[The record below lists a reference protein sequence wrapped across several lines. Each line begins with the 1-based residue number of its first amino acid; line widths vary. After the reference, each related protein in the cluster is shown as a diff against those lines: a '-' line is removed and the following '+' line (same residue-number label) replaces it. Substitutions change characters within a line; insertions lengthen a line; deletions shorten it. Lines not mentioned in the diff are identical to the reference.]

1 MGGLPATTVNGFA
14 VSPADPGLMYV
25 AMRDGIFQSED
36 AGKSW
41 KRSGALQNA
50 VAIAINPKKP
60 AEIYAVTADGKVFRS
75 GDGGRRWDAAR

>member
-1 MGGLPATTVNGFA
+1 MGGLPTTTVNGFA
-14 VSPADPGLMYV
+14 VSPANPKLMYV
-25 AMRDGIFQSED
+25 AMRGGIFQSED

-60 AEIYAVTADGKVFRS
+60 AELYAVTADGEVFRS
-75 GDGGRRWDAAR
+75 GDGGGRWDSAR